1 MFLYCNAVY
10 GFISCAVL
18 FISLSLI
25 PRVPCLKSDFYCHF
39 RTSVQ
44 GDQRFQV
51 ELLESVASLIHFLI
65 FQFCL

>member
-1 MFLYCNAVY
+1 MLLFCNAVF
-10 GFISCAVL
+10 GFILCAVL

-25 PRVPCLKSDFYCHF
+25 PWVPCLKSDFYCHF

-44 GDQRFQV
+44 GDQHFQA